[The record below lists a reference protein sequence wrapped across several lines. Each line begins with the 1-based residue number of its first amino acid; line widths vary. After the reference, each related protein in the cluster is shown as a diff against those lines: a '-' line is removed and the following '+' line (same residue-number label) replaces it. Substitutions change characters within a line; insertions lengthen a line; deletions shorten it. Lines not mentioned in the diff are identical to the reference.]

1 MTRRKQVLLKAALVL
16 AGAGLLAGAGALGIA
31 WHIGRTTAP
40 FRYRDME
47 KVPARPV
54 AIVLGA
60 GLERDGRPSPVLADR
75 VRTAVALYRA
85 GKARKLLVTGDN
97 RFAWYNEPAAMGQYA
112 EALGV
117 PARDIVY
124 DYAGR
129 RTYDSCYRARHI
141 FGITEAVVVTQEF
154 HLPRAVY
161 LCRQMGIDAVG
172 ISADLQPYLWE
183 CLYRLRELLALA
195 MAWADLHIRRPL
207 PVLGDPIPIVYDEEP
222 ISSAGGVP

>member
-1 MTRRKQVLLKAALVL
+1 MACRKHALLRAALVL
-16 AGAGLLAGAGALGIA
+16 AGAGALGIV
-31 WHIGRTTAP
+31 WHIGRTTSP
-40 FRYRDME
+40 FVYRDME
-47 KVPARPV
+47 RVPARPV

-85 GKARKLLVTGDN
+85 GRVRKLLMTGDN
-97 RFAWYNEPAAMGQYA
+97 RFAWYNEPAAMGRYA

-161 LCRQMGIDAVG
+161 LCRQMGIDTVG
-172 ISADLQPYLWE
+172 ISADLQPYQWE
-183 CLYRLRELLALA
+183 RLYRLRELPALV
-195 MAWADLHIRRPL
+195 MAWVDLHIRRPL
-207 PVLGDPIPIVYDEEP
+207 PVLGDPIPIVYDEES
-222 ISSAGGVP
+222 ISSTGGIP